1 MFKLISFRGD
11 GAFWPLAERSD
22 LDTVSR
28 PRSLAGSLLAAPWR
42 VMAGLAKELAAR
54 RAMHALA
61 DLDDRMLRDIG
72 LDRGQIPNAPRQRRI
87 QRMHG
92 LRATIPRW
100 PYTRPIPSA

>member
-22 LDTVSR
+22 FDTASR
-28 PRSLAGSLLAAPWR
+28 PRSLVGSLLAAPWR
-42 VMAGLAKELAAR
+42 VVSGLAKELAAR

-72 LDRGQIPNAPRQRRI
+72 LDRGHIPNAARQGRI
-87 QRMHG
+87 ERMQDV
-92 LRATIPRW
+92 RAGIVRW
-100 PYTRPIPSA
+100 S

>member
-72 LDRGQIPNAPRQRRI
+72 LDRGQIPHAARQGRI
-87 QRMHG
+87 ERMQDTRANI
-92 LRATIPRW
+92 LRW
-100 PYTRPIPSA
+100 S